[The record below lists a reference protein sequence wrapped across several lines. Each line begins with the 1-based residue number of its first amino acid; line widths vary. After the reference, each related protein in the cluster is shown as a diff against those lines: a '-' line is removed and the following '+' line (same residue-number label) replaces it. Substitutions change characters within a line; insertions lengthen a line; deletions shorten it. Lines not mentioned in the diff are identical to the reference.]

1 MKRQDLAGV
10 SHKDY
15 VTFRLFILLRETG
28 WYVVQDVLS
37 YVLMLCVM
45 TYNGYFTTAVSLGAG
60 VGYLVF
66 GPVLIE
72 IGIKNG
78 GMRRP
83 KRVCRVCVGKFHPY
97 KVSCPILWSLKLSA
111 KTILY

>member
-1 MKRQDLAGV
+1 
-10 SHKDY
+10 
-15 VTFRLFILLRETG
+15 
-28 WYVVQDVLS
+28 
-37 YVLMLCVM
+37 M
-45 TYNGYFTTAVSLGAG
+45 TYNGYFTTAVSVGAG

-83 KRVCRVCVGKFHPY
+83 KRVCRVCVGKFDPY
-97 KVSCPILWSLKLSA
+97 KVSCLVLWSLKLSA
-111 KTILY
+111 KTVLY